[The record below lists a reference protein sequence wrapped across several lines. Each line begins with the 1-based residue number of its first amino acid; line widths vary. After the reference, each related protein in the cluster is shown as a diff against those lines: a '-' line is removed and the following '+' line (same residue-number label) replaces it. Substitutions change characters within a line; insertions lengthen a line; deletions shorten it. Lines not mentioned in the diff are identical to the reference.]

1 MGSRTFSL
9 ACVAAALGCGLGCA
23 RPAANTSDG
32 LQKNMTYTNI
42 TPEQAK
48 KLVDSE
54 GYVYLDVRTVPEFV
68 AGHAPASLNIPVLE
82 INPATGGRDMNEK
95 FVGIVEAAIPRDAK
109 IVVGCKTGGRS
120 ATACE
125 MLARAGYK
133 NLRNIDGG
141 FAGVTDPSGH
151 VVKEG
156 WFTMGYPVERGDGG
170 EKSYE
175 TLKNRKP

>member
-1 MGSRTFSL
+1 MS
-9 ACVAAALGCGLGCA
+9 
-23 RPAANTSDG
+23 
-32 LQKNMTYTNI
+32 YTDI

-48 KLVDSE
+48 KLVESD
-54 GYVYLDVRTVPEFV
+54 GYIYLDVRTVPEFV
-68 AGHAPASLNIPVLE
+68 AGHAPASLNVPVLE

-95 FVGIVEAAIPRDAK
+95 FLGVVEATIPRDAK

-125 MLARAGYK
+125 ILARASYK

-141 FAGVTDPSGH
+141 FAGVTDPTGH

-156 WFTMGYPVERGDGG
+156 WSTLGYPIERGDGG

-175 TLKNRKP
+175 ALRKKTP